1 MFRNFLFTMSLSGT
15 VVFLAYMILSP
26 LAHRYFPAR
35 WRYYSLCM
43 CILFYLFPLPLM
55 KNRFLLL
62 LRSQPVIKETFNLQ
76 AKIGVDN
83 SYLIVYYGDKFQI
96 APRILYIWGL
106 IGFSGILSLLLILKT
121 FRNYR
126 RAKRSYT
133 SIAAE
138 QAPERWMELL
148 HKTSAQLK
156 IRKKIRLL
164 CSSGCTGPVTWGA
177 FSPVILFPAS
187 YVDMD
192 EKTFCLMLKHE
203 LTHIKY
209 HHLHIKYIGL
219 LVRTVHWFNPMIY
232 LWFQELCNLS
242 EMMCDEI
249 VTKDMEPE
257 QSRQYCR
264 MILFC
269 AADTDISCQ
278 SLPFSAHLSEDAAVL
293 KRRISEMKN
302 KKKKKLISA
311 LLLALVFGT
320 SGTITA
326 FAYAPPD
333 VMEDRDDQF
342 GDYYII
348 TEEEDHI
355 DDTAELPYD
364 YYYTDSNGN
373 VYPLSE
379 DTVILNSCSHHD
391 WTAITVTRHTADG
404 KGGCNITE
412 SQAWKCEHCGN
423 IKIGDKIRTIHYDK
437 CPH

>member
-1 MFRNFLFTMSLSGT
+1 MSLSGT
-15 VVFLAYMILSP
+15 VIFFAYIILYP
-26 LAHRYFPAR
+26 LARRHFPVR
-35 WRYYSLCM
+35 WRYYVLCM
-43 CILFYLFPLPLM
+43 CIFFYLFPLPLV

-106 IGFSGILSLLLILKT
+106 IGFSGILSLLLILRT

-126 RAKRSYT
+126 RAKRAYT

-156 IRKKIRLL
+156 IRKKVRLL
-164 CSSGCTGPVTWGA
+164 CSSGCTSPVTWGA

-187 YVDMD
+187 YGAMD
-192 EKTFCLMLKHE
+192 EKTLCLILKHE

-209 HHLHIKYIGL
+209 HHLHIKYISL
-219 LVRTVHWFNPMIY
+219 LVRAVHWFNPMIY
-232 LWFQELCNLS
+232 LWFQELCNLC

-269 AADTDISCQ
+269 AADTDISCP

-302 KKKKKLISA
+302 KKKKKLIPA
-311 LLLALVFGT
+311 LLLALVLGT

-348 TEEEDHI
+348 TAEEDHT

-379 DTVILNSCSHHD
+379 DTVVLNSCSHHD
-391 WTAITVTRHTADG
+391 WIAITVTRHIADG

-423 IKIGDKIRTIHYDK
+423 IKIGDEIRTIHYNK